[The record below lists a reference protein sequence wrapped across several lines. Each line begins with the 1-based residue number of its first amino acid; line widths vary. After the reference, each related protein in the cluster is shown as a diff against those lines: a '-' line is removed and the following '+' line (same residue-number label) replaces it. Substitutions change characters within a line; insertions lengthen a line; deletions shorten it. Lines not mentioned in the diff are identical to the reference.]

1 MILTGPLWRFVR
13 RSPGLVLVMRTAI
26 ANALS
31 AGIHVVGIGGM
42 ALLSLDQDWLQYQ
55 VAAGRPIVIEFSAPA
70 SQSQPATQPVM
81 LEVAPKPT
89 PVETP
94 QEAPNPE
101 AASVA
106 VDRQVPLVEIAEEV
120 ASAEAPPVDAPPQPA
135 AQSTPAETPPPKLTD
150 ARPSGLPQ
158 RRPTHDLP
166 ESETTALPAPEVV
179 QAGANTV
186 DSFPRKLP
194 LNAAPP
200 YPEDAWL
207 ARIQGRVVLKVLV
220 ESSGVVSSV
229 AVHATSG
236 SASLDDS
243 ALKTVRTWRFEPARR
258 RGSAVAHE
266 VLVPVRFTIVP
277 K

>member
-1 MILTGPLWRFVR
+1 
-13 RSPGLVLVMRTAI
+13 MRTAI
-26 ANALS
+26 AHAFS
-31 AGIHVVGIGGM
+31 AGIHVVGIGGL

-70 SQSQPATQPVM
+70 SQAQPETQPVI
-81 LEVAPKPT
+81 LEVAPEPT

-94 QEAPNPE
+94 QETPNPK
-101 AASVA
+101 AASLA

-120 ASAEAPPVDAPPQPA
+120 ASAEAPPRDTPPQPA
-135 AQSTPAETPPPKLTD
+135 AQSTPAETPPPKLAD
-150 ARPSGLPQ
+150 VRLPDPPQ
-158 RRPTHDLP
+158 RTPTHDLP

-220 ESSGVVSSV
+220 ESSGDVSSV
-229 AVHATSG
+229 AVHASSG
-236 SASLDDS
+236 TASLDDS
-243 ALKTVRTWRFEPARR
+243 ALTTVRTWRFEPARR

-277 K
+277 N